1 MVPVSDIFNAY
12 RNEYGAVPDKVKTVS
27 RTTPDTITEALYQN
41 AILDSLDGAYPQ
53 IADQLTYTKKA
64 RVPDYNAVIE
74 LLGIEDDKGVKE
86 GRAGARTALEKFVED
101 FTKHMKDYREDVVA
115 NPAWGEKGW
124 ETVKRIWR
132 QTVNDKMY
140 ADIAKARR
148 DAFHDGSL
156 SGWLAR
162 TMAPRSVSAY
172 EQGREPTKGEIF
184 GDVASNLAYMVPA
197 GYVSAPLKMAATKFL
212 PSAIVGAGKLA
223 AGAAGQFAA
232 PTFIYGADKVLG
244 NETSWVDPLAGGL
257 TNMGVNKVLGPQV
270 GKMLGTLSGKISSRL
285 PSGLRQILEG
295 TDTPRETA
303 MQTVQKARNFLS
315 KFDRTPND
323 ELMAEAIEKGI
334 PYEFTPEKLRA
345 AEIIDDIGRT
355 AEYSTFIKDI
365 SAPNI
370 KNTSKNF
377 AGKSKDDI
385 ITELALAGRAART
398 GTTPR
403 GYILGKGAKEFG
415 EDMAKSYGEVLK
427 LNPELSALFTR
438 GSAPGFSDMAT
449 AYAINQYGNNT
460 ARTGKMAGGYLN
472 IPIDELVA
480 EDRAQRL
487 HDNIALN
494 IGLILNT
501 EEGLT
506 DEDRGFL
513 KDIADDPTIV
523 RYGHKERPEEFKKWM
538 LMKGHELLTGTPAAV
553 PTWEV
558 E

>member
-12 RNEYGAVPDKVKTVS
+12 RNEYGALPDKVKTVS

-53 IADQLTYTKKA
+53 VADQLTYTKKA
-64 RVPDYNAVIE
+64 RVPDYGSVIE

-101 FTKHMKDYREDVVA
+101 FPKHMKEYREDVVS

-156 SGWLAR
+156 AGWLAR
-162 TMAPRSVSAY
+162 NMAHRSVGAY
-172 EQGREPTKGEIF
+172 EQGREPTTGEII

-197 GYVSAPLKMAATKFL
+197 GYVSAPLKMAASRFL

-232 PTFIYGADKVLG
+232 PTLIYGADKVLG

-295 TDTPRETA
+295 TDTPRESA
-303 MQTVQKARNFLS
+303 MQTVQNARNFLS
-315 KFDRTPND
+315 KFDRTPTD
-323 ELMAEAIEKGI
+323 ELMEEAFKNNR
-334 PYEFTPEKLRA
+334 PYQFTPERLMA
-345 AEIIDDIGRT
+345 SEVISDIGKLG
-355 AEYSTFIKDI
+355 ENKFFIKDI
-365 SAPNI
+365 EPTL
-370 KNTSKNF
+370 KRLSKVF
-377 AGKSKDDI
+377 PGKSQEEI
-385 ITELALAGRAART
+385 AAELAL
-398 GTTPR
+398 
-403 GYILGKGAKEFG
+403 YGKSIMEGKAPKNYFVGSGMDKFDPELAKVYTQVFKE
-415 EDMAKSYGEVLK
+415 
-427 LNPELSALFTR
+427 NPELRTLLTR
-438 GSAPGFSDMAT
+438 GNRPGFSDMAT

-501 EEGLT
+501 EKGLT

-513 KDIADDPTIV
+513 KDIANDPMIV
-523 RYGHKERPEEFKKWM
+523 RYGHNERPEEFKKWM